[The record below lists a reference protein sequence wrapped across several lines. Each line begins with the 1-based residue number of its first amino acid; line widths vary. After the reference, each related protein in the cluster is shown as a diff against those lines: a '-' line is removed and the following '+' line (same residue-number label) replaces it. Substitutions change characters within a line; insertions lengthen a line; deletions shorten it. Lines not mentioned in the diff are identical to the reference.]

1 MAERRRVR
9 WEGRPARWRKE
20 QKRRAEERGG
30 VEGRGEKGRAEERD
44 RAEER
49 RGD

>member
-20 QKRRAEERGG
+20 EKRRAEERGG
-30 VEGRGEKGRAEERD
+30 VEGRGEESRD
-44 RAEER
+44 AKRSGE
-49 RGD
+49 